1 MKKRNIICLILFFL
15 LLFGALY
22 LYNQKLYT
30 YLIIVVPILFILLFF
45 SIKGIRT
52 KCSPEDE
59 YNIFLKEI
67 LKTYD
72 AVLINVV
79 EMPSVDGR
87 SIVKVSNFEDLIDA
101 QIEIRKPIYYKRD
114 DRSTI
119 FVLLDDK
126 QVCINILKVD
136 EEENTQFDR
145 WLADLEK
152 EKNKFDESILAGI
165 ENTTIVRL
173 DNNKSYRVIPIKDN
187 DKKTIKDSRELEK
200 TLADLPKL
208 KDTIELSNT
217 QFFKDINKRINKKKK

>member
-52 KCSPEDE
+52 KYSPEDE

-173 DNNKSYRVIPIKDN
+173 DNNKSYRIIPIKDN
-187 DKKTIKDSRELEK
+187 DKKTIKDSKELEK

>member
-1 MKKRNIICLILFFL
+1 MKKKNIICLILFFL

-52 KCSPEDE
+52 KYSPEDE

-173 DNNKSYRVIPIKDN
+173 DNNKSYRIIPIKDN
-187 DKKTIKDSRELEK
+187 DKKTIKDSKELEK

-217 QFFKDINKRINKKKK
+217 QFFKDINKRVNKKKK

>member
-15 LLFGALY
+15 LLFGVLY

-52 KCSPEDE
+52 KYSPEDE

-187 DKKTIKDSRELEK
+187 DKKAIKDSKELEK

-217 QFFKDINKRINKKKK
+217 QFFKDINKRVNKKKK

>member
-52 KCSPEDE
+52 KYSPEDE

-145 WLADLEK
+145 WLADIEK

-187 DKKTIKDSRELEK
+187 DKKAIKDSKELEK

>member
-15 LLFGALY
+15 LLFGVLY

-52 KCSPEDE
+52 KYSPEDE

-187 DKKTIKDSRELEK
+187 DKKIIKDSKELEK

-217 QFFKDINKRINKKKK
+217 QFFKDINKRVNKKKK

>member
-1 MKKRNIICLILFFL
+1 MKNRNIICLILFFL

-52 KCSPEDE
+52 KYSPEDE

-87 SIVKVSNFEDLIDA
+87 SVVKVSNFEDLIDA

-145 WLADLEK
+145 WLADIEK

-187 DKKTIKDSRELEK
+187 DKKAIKDSKELEK

>member
-52 KCSPEDE
+52 KYSPEDE
-59 YNIFLKEI
+59 YNMFLKEI

-152 EKNKFDESILAGI
+152 GKNKFDESILAGI

-187 DKKTIKDSRELEK
+187 DKKTIKDSKELEK

>member
-52 KCSPEDE
+52 KYSPEDE
-59 YNIFLKEI
+59 YNMFLKEI

-187 DKKTIKDSRELEK
+187 DKKTIKDSKELEK

>member
-52 KCSPEDE
+52 KYSPEDE

-187 DKKTIKDSRELEK
+187 DKKTIKDSKELEK

-217 QFFKDINKRINKKKK
+217 QFFKDINKRVNKKKK

>member
-52 KCSPEDE
+52 KYSPEDE

-187 DKKTIKDSRELEK
+187 DKKAIKDSKELEK

>member
-52 KCSPEDE
+52 KYSPEDE

-101 QIEIRKPIYYKRD
+101 QIEIRKPIY
-114 DRSTI
+114 TI
-119 FVLLDDK
+119 TQNNNHLLRFS
-126 QVCINILKVD
+126 L
-136 EEENTQFDR
+136 T
-145 WLADLEK
+145 
-152 EKNKFDESILAGI
+152 
-165 ENTTIVRL
+165 
-173 DNNKSYRVIPIKDN
+173 
-187 DKKTIKDSRELEK
+187 
-200 TLADLPKL
+200 
-208 KDTIELSNT
+208 
-217 QFFKDINKRINKKKK
+217 